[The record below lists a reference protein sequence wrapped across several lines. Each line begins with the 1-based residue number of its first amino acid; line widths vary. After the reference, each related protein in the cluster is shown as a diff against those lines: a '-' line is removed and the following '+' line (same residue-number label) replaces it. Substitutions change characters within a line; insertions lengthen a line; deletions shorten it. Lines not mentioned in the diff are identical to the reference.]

1 MRFLVSAAVVLA
13 ASVTLVG
20 STASAATLNLTG
32 SVGSAIASGND
43 GTVTYTGNA
52 AFGDV
57 TFIASPNGSDL
68 TWSTG
73 NGLGINCPSSVR
85 GCSID
90 TAYQIDTPEVL
101 TVRFEESVFLTSVD
115 IAQLS
120 TTGRYFLRIDET
132 GSIMGNGFDIN
143 FDSDDA
149 NSNGQLTVNVNRWVT
164 AIRFVPDS
172 GEQNDFAVARL
183 RIDENR
189 VPTPGPGPGDPRN
202 PIPEPSSV
210 LLMIV
215 GAGIVATQVRKRI

>member
-1 MRFLVSAAVVLA
+1 MRFLLSAAVVLA

-32 SVGSAIASGND
+32 SVGSAIASGSD
-43 GTVTYTGNA
+43 GDVVYTGNA

-57 TFIASPNGSDL
+57 RFIASPNGSDL
-68 TWSTG
+68 TWSSG

-85 GCSID
+85 GCSED

-115 IAQLS
+115 IALLS
-120 TTGRYFLRIDET
+120 TTGRYFLRVDET
-132 GSIMGNGFDIN
+132 GSVMGSGFDIN

-164 AIRFVPDS
+164 AVRFVPDS
-172 GEQNDFAVARL
+172 GEQNDCSVARI
-183 RIDENR
+183 RSDENR
-189 VPTPGPGPGDPRN
+189 IPTPGPGPGGPRN

-215 GAGIVATQVRKRI
+215 GAGIVANQVRKRI